1 MFNTCLGFVSMHPVD
16 LHAWKHCKK
25 YFKKLSK
32 VRVHTNAHI
41 QCVGTPVTEKEV
53 GMVIRI

>member
-1 MFNTCLGFVSMHPVD
+1 MFNTCLGFVSMHPID
-16 LHAWKHCKK
+16 IHAWKHWKK
-25 YFKKLSK
+25 FFKKLSK
-32 VRVHTNAHI
+32 VHTNAHI